1 MKDPYPGRKP
11 FVVQAQNIDSLRGV
25 DTDSQ
30 SSSSILVVVKS
41 FPS

>member
-11 FVVQAQNIDSLRGV
+11 FVVQAQNIDILRGV
-25 DTDSQ
+25 NPDSQ
-30 SSSSILVVVKS
+30 SSSTILVMIES